1 MALATYT
8 AAQRG
13 RYVVLCEKEDELGGI
28 LKSGQALPFKYEMY
42 QLAGTCAKFCRDAA
56 LDV

>member
-1 MALATYT
+1 MARATYT

-13 RYVVLCEKEDELGGI
+13 RYVVLCETGGA
-28 LKSGQALPFKYEMY
+28 SSRVGMPFKYEMY
-42 QLAGTCAKFCRDAA
+42 QLAGACAKFCRDAA